1 VLFSPSPAGG
11 RGVGERGNNHFLKK
25 VFFER
30 KPMKIIQ
37 TANAPAAIGPYS
49 QAMQVGDLLF
59 TSGQIPLR
67 ADGTLNDGDITAQ
80 TTQVFANLTAVIEAA
95 GGSLNQVVKTTVFM
109 KNLDD
114 FAAMNKV
121 YGDTFGSHTPARSTV
136 QVAKL
141 PRDVLVEIE
150 AIVAL

>member
-1 VLFSPSPAGG
+1 
-11 RGVGERGNNHFLKK
+11 
-25 VFFER
+25 
-30 KPMKIIQ
+30 MKIIQ
-37 TANAPAAIGPYS
+37 TIQTTGAPAAIGPYS
-49 QAMQVGDLLF
+49 QAIAVGDFLF

-67 ADGTLNDGDITAQ
+67 ADGSLVEGDISAQ
-80 TTQVFANLTAVIEAA
+80 TTQVLANLKAVIEAA
-95 GGSLNQVVKTTVFM
+95 GGSLNQVVKTTVFL

-114 FAAMNKV
+114 FVAMNKV

-150 AIVAL
+150 AIVSLA

>member
-1 VLFSPSPAGG
+1 M
-11 RGVGERGNNHFLKK
+11 K
-25 VFFER
+25 V
-30 KPMKIIQ
+30 IQ
-37 TANAPAAIGPYS
+37 TPDAPAAIGPYS
-49 QAMQVGDLLF
+49 QAMVVRDLLF

-67 ADGTLNDGDITAQ
+67 ADGTLNDGDITVQ
-80 TTQVFANLTAVIEAA
+80 TTQVLANLKAVIEAA
-95 GGSLNQVVKTTVFM
+95 GASLSKVVKTTVFL

-121 YGDTFGSHTPARSTV
+121 YGDVFGSHTPARSTV

-150 AIVAL
+150 AIVSLS